1 MTYISPQKN
10 YSLLTY
16 CKSYPHSIT
25 LVEIRAS
32 LTHHSSAITRDS
44 IINAANIGDSKRLFD
59 IVKELTGHR
68 MQRTHIKL
76 ANGKFAKT
84 HDEEMKRW
92 RVHFQEV
99 LNCPEPSKSL
109 NEEQLHNSLD
119 VSMQDISQNE
129 VIRATKKFVK
139 WQGSRS

>member
-1 MTYISPQKN
+1 VTYISPKKN
-10 YSLLTY
+10 YSLLTH

-32 LTHHSSAITRDS
+32 LTHRSSAITRDS

-99 LNCPEPSKSL
+99 LNCPEPSASL